1 MLLALCPDLV
11 LSTGFLPLSTPITE
25 DLATSL
31 TWLQVT
37 NGLVNETTRPYEL
50 RKEDTRPR
58 YPRRRCRIA
67 VAPFVVE
74 VRDRR

>member
-1 MLLALCPDLV
+1 VLLALCPDLV

-37 NGLVNETTRPYEL
+37 NGLVNETTRP
-50 RKEDTRPR
+50 
-58 YPRRRCRIA
+58 
-67 VAPFVVE
+67 
-74 VRDRR
+74 